1 MKFGRRFVLILLL
14 LVSST
19 NMTYAYENVCWDC
32 GSRISSTFC
41 IRCDVCGWYICV
53 NCGACEYG
61 GCPGRQA
68 RSSQADDKPEPYVPD
83 TYDDELIY
91 PEPNYTEYSDP
102 DYAEHSNESDS
113 FAAKFLDIVGIGIAF
128 IIALI
133 CLISFVSFIFES
145 IEKFIDAHILKPS
158 KNKQLPSSSSEPI
171 VFTKTPSPTPS
182 PKPMSPSVSSFP
194 RQQNK
199 YVFERYTGKFIGT
212 LIKEDPL
219 YVYIETSNST
229 RFRCLKDLF
238 ARKYELRKYKY
249 TYYDSYDYTY
259 HRNSRWSDRGWSREV
274 NEEYYRMLNSDSDSD
289 SDSD

>member
-1 MKFGRRFVLILLL
+1 MKTGRKRILLFIIILSL
-14 LVSST
+14 LFTLLFTTSASF
-19 NMTYAYENVCWDC
+19 AYESHCY
-32 GSRISSTFC
+32 
-41 IRCDVCGWYICV
+41 RCDSYISDGTCVECPECGWYIC
-53 NCGACEYG
+53 NRCGACGCGYVEYPHG
-61 GCPGRQA
+61 SDNSEA
-68 RSSQADDKPEPYVPD
+68 LLFYIAAFVVLLLFLVPFVLFVFD
-83 TYDDELIY
+83 SIRGFIY
-91 PEPNYTEYSDP
+91 T
-102 DYAEHSNESDS
+102 
-113 FAAKFLDIVGIGIAF
+113 
-128 IIALI
+128 
-133 CLISFVSFIFES
+133 
-145 IEKFIDAHILKPS
+145 HILKPS

-171 VFTKTPSPTPS
+171 VFTKTHSPTPS

-289 SDSD
+289 SD